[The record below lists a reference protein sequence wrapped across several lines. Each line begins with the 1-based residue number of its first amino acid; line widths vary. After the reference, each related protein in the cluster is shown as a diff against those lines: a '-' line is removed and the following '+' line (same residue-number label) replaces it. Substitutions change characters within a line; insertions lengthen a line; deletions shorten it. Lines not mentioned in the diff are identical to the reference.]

1 MQAQIRLHRLGVSV
15 ARPDGAGGQVRCG
28 RLTDATRLRR
38 LGALGRPR
46 RGPCQA
52 DRGAG
57 RSRSKPSHRS
67 GRRREGCQPC
77 HSIASMPIWIRKA
90 MGARRVRPNGV
101 MPHPRT
107 YRSARPYERLAERKD
122 PSGGSLL
129 RPCDRRSRN
138 NPDRFL
144 YPCQR
149 ARGAR
154 MLPAWCRC
162 P

>member
-1 MQAQIRLHRLGVSV
+1 MQAQIPLHRLGVSV

-107 YRSARPYERLAERKD
+107 YRSARSCKRLAGQKGPAGAWLHRRGD
-122 PSGGSLL
+122 RLCRNSRYRFRSRFRRGPVS
-129 RPCDRRSRN
+129 DRRQG
-138 NPDRFL
+138 L
-144 YPCQR
+144 CH
-149 ARGAR
+149 
-154 MLPAWCRC
+154 C